1 MKGRPTV
8 ALVNREALRHNYVR
22 IKEKLS
28 PSTAIMAVV
37 KADAY
42 GHGDAMVATVLEE
55 EGCRLFGVATVDEA
69 VGLREGG
76 IKGDIVVFGGI
87 YPSDIDDLIEFGLTP
102 VIFDMDTAL
111 LLNKRAE
118 KRGIKKGVHVKI
130 DSGMGRL
137 GLFVDQVVSFFREF
151 KNLTSLSVEG
161 ILSQFSEVDDPERSY
176 SKKQLATFLKAV
188 SIVQGMGYT
197 PSHIHMANSAAIV
210 DFVESHFNLVRP
222 GIMLYGVYPSM
233 RLKDKIALRPVME
246 LKSQILQVKRVPP
259 GFPVS
264 YGRSF
269 VTTRESL
276 IATIPMGYG
285 DGLPYGLSGK
295 GEVLIRGRRVPI
307 IGKVCMDLT
316 MVDATAVEGVEPGE
330 EVVLMGSQKGESIT
344 AEEIAQKSGTIPYEV
359 LCNISHRVPR
369 LPV

>member
-8 ALVNREALRHNYVR
+8 ALINREAIRYNYAR

-28 PSTAIMAVV
+28 PSTSIMAVV
-37 KADAY
+37 KANAY
-42 GHGDAMVATVLEE
+42 GHGDTIVAETLEKA
-55 EGCRLFGVATVDEA
+55 GCRFFGVATVDEG
-69 VGLREGG
+69 VKLRQAG
-76 IKGDIVVFGGI
+76 IGAEIVILGGI
-87 YPSDIDDLIEFGLTP
+87 YPPDIDDLIEFNLTP

-111 LLNKRAE
+111 LLNMRAGR
-118 KRGIKKGVHVKI
+118 RGIKKKVHIKI

-151 KNLTSLSVEG
+151 KDLTHLVVDG
-161 ILSQFSEVDDPERSY
+161 VLSQFSEVDDPERSY
-176 SKKQLATFLKAV
+176 SKKQLATFLRAV
-188 SIVQGMGYT
+188 GIIQGMGYT
-197 PSHIHMANSAAIV
+197 PSYIHMANSAAIV

-233 RLKDKIALRPVME
+233 KFREKISLRPVME
-246 LKSQILQVKRVPP
+246 LKSQVLQVKRVPP

-269 VTTRESL
+269 VTSRESL
-276 IATIPMGYG
+276 IATIPIGYG

-295 GEVLIRGRRVPI
+295 AEVLINGRRAPI
-307 IGKVCMDLT
+307 VGKVCMDLT
-316 MVDATAVEGVEPGE
+316 MVDVTAVEGVEPGT
-330 EVVLMGSQKGESIT
+330 EVILIGSQEGESIT
-344 AEEIAQKSGTIPYEV
+344 AEEIAQKAGTIPYEI

>member
-8 ALVNREALRHNYVR
+8 ALINREAIKYNYAQ

-28 PSTAIMAVV
+28 PTTRVMAVV
-37 KADAY
+37 KANAY
-42 GHGDAMVATVLEE
+42 GHGDTIVADTLEKA
-55 EGCRLFGVATVDEA
+55 GCRLFGVATVDEA
-69 VGLREGG
+69 VRLREAG
-76 IKGDIVVFGGI
+76 IKADIVVLGGI
-87 YPSDIDDLIEFGLTP
+87 YPPDIDDLIEFNLTP
-102 VIFDMDTAL
+102 VIFDIDTAL

-118 KRGIKKGVHVKI
+118 RRGVKKGVHIKI

-151 KNLTSLSVEG
+151 KNLTHLTVDG
-161 ILSQFSEVDDPERSY
+161 ILSQFSEMDDPERSY

-188 SIVQGMGYT
+188 GIVQGMGYT
-197 PSHIHMANSAAIV
+197 PSYIHMANSAAIV

-222 GIMLYGVYPSM
+222 GIMLYGVYPTM

-246 LKSQILQVKRVPP
+246 LKSQVLQVKKVPP

-276 IATIPMGYG
+276 IATIPIGYG

-295 GEVLIRGRRVPI
+295 GEVLIRGKRVPI

-316 MVDATAVEGVEPGE
+316 MVDVTMVEGVEPGT
-330 EVVLMGSQKGESIT
+330 EVVLMGSQEGETIT
-344 AEEIAQKSGTIPYEV
+344 AEEIAQKAGTIPYEI

>member
-8 ALVNREALRHNYVR
+8 ALINREAIKHNYAR

-28 PSTAIMAVV
+28 PSTEIMAVV

-42 GHGDAMVATVLEE
+42 GHGDTMVAGVLEE
-55 EGCRLFGVATVDEA
+55 AGCRLFGVATVDEA

-76 IKGDIVVFGGI
+76 IKADIVVLGGI
-87 YPSDIDDLIEFGLTP
+87 YPPDIDDLMEFNITP
-102 VIFDMDTAL
+102 VIFDMDTAI

-118 KRGIKKGVHVKI
+118 KRGIKKGVHIKI

-137 GLFVDQVVSFFREF
+137 GLFVDQVVSFFGEF
-151 KNLTSLSVEG
+151 KNLASLAVEG

-176 SKKQLATFLKAV
+176 SRKQLATFLKAV
-188 SIVQGMGYT
+188 SIVQGMGYA

-233 RLKDKIALRPVME
+233 RLKDKIVLRPVME
-246 LKSQILQVKRVPP
+246 LKSQILQVKKVPP

-295 GEVLIRGRRVPI
+295 GEVLIRGKRVPI
-307 IGKVCMDLT
+307 IGRVCMDLT
-316 MVDATAVEGVEPGE
+316 MVDATAVEGIEPGE
-330 EVVLMGSQKGESIT
+330 EVVLMGSQEGESIT